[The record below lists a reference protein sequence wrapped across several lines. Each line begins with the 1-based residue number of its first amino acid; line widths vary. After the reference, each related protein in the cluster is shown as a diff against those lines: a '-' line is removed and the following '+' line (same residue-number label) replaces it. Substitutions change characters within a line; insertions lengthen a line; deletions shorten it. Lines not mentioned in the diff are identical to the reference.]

1 MVKETYWNLEHKL
14 CVRNPSAKTVHIS
27 LGSQKLVESVVESK
41 ALNVTVSFQYIILH
55 KSVSGNK
62 GYA

>member
-14 CVRNPSAKTVHIS
+14 CVRNPSEKTVHIS